1 MISEK
6 ILELIHKEIDGHI
19 TSSEKDELQ
28 AYLRDNPETVLH
40 YKQLYKTV
48 NTVEELDDIEPG
60 VDLKNRIMESI
71 EWKDSYEESE
81 KFDRNVFL
89 PGIFA
94 NPRVR
99 QVVTFSFGFL
109 FCFLLITILFKDPFR
124 TQSADPQLLIGT
136 IGIEQLDTY
145 AFIDSLIYETDLG
158 SITVNQNVGKSIN
171 IFHASVDRIQNTAVQ
186 FHYDPL
192 HLEFVEYYPLDPS
205 TNRVTKIDSIITV
218 SSSSTADYFL
228 VFKKFSKE
236 RTSLGIE
243 LSSYN
248 KPLIHKTFIIDQDH

>member
-6 ILELIHKEIDGHI
+6 ILELIHKEIDGQI

-28 AYLRDNPETVLH
+28 TYLRDNPEAKLH

-60 VDLKNRIMESI
+60 IDLKNRIMESI
-71 EWKDSYEESE
+71 EWKESYKDSE
-81 KFDRNVFL
+81 KYDRNVFL

-99 QVVTFSFGFL
+99 QVVTFSFGFI
-109 FCFLLITILFKDPFR
+109 FCFLLITVLFKDPFR
-124 TQSADPQLLIGT
+124 TRSADPQLLIGT
-136 IGIEQLDTY
+136 IGIERLDTY

-158 SITVNQNVGKSIN
+158 SITVNRKVGDSIN
-171 IFHASVDRIQNTAVQ
+171 IFHANVDRIQNATVQ

-192 HLEFVEYYPLDPS
+192 QLEFAGYYPLDPS
-205 TNRVTKIDSIITV
+205 ANRVTKIDSVITV
-218 SSSSTADYFL
+218 SSSSASDYIL
-228 VFKKFSKE
+228 VFDRSSNE
-236 RTSLGIE
+236 RTSIGINVYSGNIS
-243 LSSYN
+243 LVN
-248 KPLIHKTFIIDQDH
+248 KTFIIDQDY